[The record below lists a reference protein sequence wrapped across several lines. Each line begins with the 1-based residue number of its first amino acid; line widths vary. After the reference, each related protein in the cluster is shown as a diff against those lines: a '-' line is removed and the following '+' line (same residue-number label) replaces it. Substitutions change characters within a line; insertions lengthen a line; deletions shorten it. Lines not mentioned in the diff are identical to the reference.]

1 LLLEINFLVET
12 YRKINYLKELE
23 LMKYGLLTY
32 DENKRFFN
40 VGDNVQS
47 LAAKQFIPQVDAFL
61 NRERLADYNEN
72 DSITL
77 IMNGWFT
84 HNTTNWVP
92 SENINP
98 IFVSFHMNNTAA
110 PAMLSE
116 KGIAYLKKHQPIGC
130 RDQFTADTLKAK
142 GIDAHFTGCLTLT
155 LDSYKVDDSER
166 GDAIYIVDPLY
177 SYPRPEKIFYNVKAS
192 VRNVLN
198 GTAFQLGKKNKHL
211 KNFISEEVLAS
222 AEFVNQEPPS
232 NTYTDAEKFEMA
244 ETLLRKYARAKLVIT
259 SRIHCALPCLAMGTP
274 VIFVNGFDSFVD
286 SCRFDGILE
295 LFNRIDIDSKT
306 GTYTSNF
313 GLEGKIT
320 KNTSV
325 KNLEKHHDLA
335 NALKEKVK
343 SQLNR

>member
-1 LLLEINFLVET
+1 
-12 YRKINYLKELE
+12 
-23 LMKYGLLTY
+23 MKYGLLTY
-32 DENKRFFN
+32 DENKNFFN
-40 VGDNVQS
+40 VGDNIQS
-47 LAAKQFIPQVDAFL
+47 LAAKQFLPKVDTLL
-61 NRERLADYNEN
+61 NRERLGEYTGDP
-72 DSITL
+72 IKL

-84 HNTTNWVP
+84 HNIHNWVP
-92 SENINP
+92 SDHIDP

-142 GIDAHFTGCLTLT
+142 GIDAYFTGCLTLT

-166 GDAIYIVDPLY
+166 GDDIYIVDPLY
-177 SYPRPEKIFYNVKAS
+177 SYPRAEKVFYNTKITIK
-192 VRNVLN
+192 NILN
-198 GTAFQLGKKNKHL
+198 GSAFKLGKKDKHI
-211 KNFISEEVLAS
+211 KKFISKEVLDTAT
-222 AEFVNQEPPS
+222 FINQEPPS
-232 NTYTDAEKFEMA
+232 NTYTDEEKFDMA
-244 ETLLRKYARAKLVIT
+244 VDLLNKYAKAKLVIT

-306 GTYTSNF
+306 GAYTSNF

-320 KNTSV
+320 NETTV

-335 NALKEKVK
+335 NALKEKVTNK
-343 SQLNR
+343 I

>member
-1 LLLEINFLVET
+1 
-12 YRKINYLKELE
+12 
-23 LMKYGLLTY
+23 MKYGLLTY
-32 DENKRFFN
+32 DENKNFFN
-40 VGDNVQS
+40 VGDNIQS
-47 LAAKQFIPQVDAFL
+47 LAAKQYLPKVDTLL
-61 NRERLADYNEN
+61 NRERLGEYKGDP
-72 DSITL
+72 IKL

-84 HNTTNWVP
+84 HNIHNWVP
-92 SENINP
+92 SEDIDP
-98 IFVSFHMNNTAA
+98 VFVSFHMNNTAA

-116 KGIAYLKKHQPIGC
+116 KGIAYLKKHEPIGC

-166 GDAIYIVDPLY
+166 GDDVYIVDPLY
-177 SYPRPEKIFYNVKAS
+177 SYPRPEKVFYNTKITIK
-192 VRNVLN
+192 NILN
-198 GTAFQLGKKNKHL
+198 GSVFKLGKKDKHV
-211 KNFISEEVLAS
+211 KKFISKEVMDS
-222 AEFVNQEPPS
+222 AIFINQEPPS
-232 NTYTDAEKFEMA
+232 NTYTDEEKFAMA
-244 ETLLRKYARAKLVIT
+244 EDLLNKYAKAKLVIT

-320 KNTSV
+320 KDTIV
-325 KNLEKHHDLA
+325 KNLEKHHELA
-335 NALKEKVK
+335 NALKEKVTSK
-343 SQLNR
+343 I

>member
-1 LLLEINFLVET
+1 
-12 YRKINYLKELE
+12 
-23 LMKYGLLTY
+23 MKYGLLTY
-32 DENKRFFN
+32 DENKNFFN
-40 VGDNVQS
+40 VGDNIQS
-47 LAAKQFIPQVDAFL
+47 LAAKQYLPKVDTLL
-61 NRERLADYNEN
+61 NRERLGEYKGDP
-72 DSITL
+72 IKL

-84 HNTTNWVP
+84 HNIHNWVP
-92 SENINP
+92 SEDIDP
-98 IFVSFHMNNTAA
+98 VFVSFHMNNTAA

-116 KGIAYLKKHQPIGC
+116 KGIAYLKKHEPIGC

-166 GDAIYIVDPLY
+166 GDDVYIVDPLY
-177 SYPRPEKIFYNVKAS
+177 SYPRPEKVFYNTKITIK
-192 VRNVLN
+192 NILN
-198 GTAFQLGKKNKHL
+198 GSVFKLGKKDKHV
-211 KNFISEEVLAS
+211 KKFISKEVLDS
-222 AEFVNQEPPS
+222 AIFINQEPPS
-232 NTYTDAEKFEMA
+232 NTYTDEEKFAMA
-244 ETLLRKYARAKLVIT
+244 EDLLNKYAKAKLVIT

-320 KNTSV
+320 KDTIV
-325 KNLEKHHDLA
+325 KNLEKHHELA
-335 NALKEKVK
+335 NELKEKVTSK
-343 SQLNR
+343 I